1 MDTKSISLGF
11 DCINAES
18 RYRAAASVCDALNE
32 VSSAI
37 MDNYRYDDAFKS
49 VFEALAAI
57 RETKRKDRERCLKE
71 WDEARSKYESYQK
84 KLDEELITKHGE
96 DFLPF

>member
-1 MDTKSISLGF
+1 MDAKSISMGF

-37 MDNYRYDDAFKS
+37 MDNYRYDEALKS
-49 VFEALAAI
+49 VFETMAAI
-57 RETKRKDRERCLKE
+57 RETKSKDRERCLKE
-71 WDEARSKYESYQK
+71 WDEARSKYKSYQK
-84 KLDEELITKHGE
+84 KLDEELLAKYGE
-96 DFLPF
+96 DFCPF